1 MKRKIVALGLAAV
14 LCLSLPLTAF
24 AAEKSPSPTKGPS
37 PTKESAPVEEDSGS
51 SDDSDSGSSTS
62 SSSSSKTESTSSVA
76 TSVEAAKP
84 GQAVAPKA
92 VTVAIVSADGKVSA
106 VSLDTV
112 ITDATTTIIAS
123 AASPANAV
131 ATIQSLL
138 TSEVTPQFLAT
149 IEALAEMKGSNM
161 VVNNMGTIKTAAV
174 AKDAFGNTI
183 ASAGVVKNVTSGALI
198 LLMSVN
204 ADGTVEYVEGLVD
217 PVTGAVLGAFQGTP
231 SVITVLVLA

>member
-149 IEALAEMKGSNM
+149 IEALAEMKGSSM